1 MKRNILHEIKYSTV
15 IIPILFVALI
25 IGLIVF
31 LYNSVTVFSDT
42 NKTNFSYSSKIL
54 AAAEEIDL
62 IVERGE
68 VNIGVIADAVHLIY
82 DVDKRYDEKYNQI
95 FIERLNVLTKAAL
108 INSPG
113 ADGIWFE
120 LNSDL
125 PFSND
130 LYCWYSKKND
140 RYIDLRSWFQ
150 KHGGNDRELNS
161 QDDPYYFQAV
171 KEKKL
176 VWSNI
181 YKDADTNTTMI
192 TASKPVFSHDGTLIG
207 VVGVDFSLKD
217 LIRGMANMYSLFPD
231 SEILL
236 LDLNSKIILSQPA
249 IKFDPTSFEYISS
262 SLAGA
267 IKNGENMIE
276 LLENGHSKTAVILE
290 LSNGYH
296 VAILFKNAIIFKG
309 YSQLVY
315 SIIFVFIIMLLL
327 VRKIISNNKQ
337 IKKINVKL
345 ADESQK
351 LRDVFDA
358 FPNAVMVKDL
368 QGRYV
373 DCNRQY
379 LEILGLSRSQ
389 VIGKTS
395 SDLLHADLAKV
406 IKDAEKQVIATQ
418 KLVVYDL
425 SYPKQDGSG
434 ISYYQSSAVPLFDS
448 NKNMIGLLI
457 ISIDIS
463 KAKEHEILLKKAKDA
478 AEKATAMKSNFL
490 ANMSHEIRTPLN
502 GILGFIQLLKD
513 TITSEEQSEFIT
525 NAQKSSEILLNVI
538 NDILDFSKIEADK
551 LQIDNISFNIRSV
564 IEDITI
570 ISTAS
575 AEAKGLE
582 VNSLICSDVPQ
593 KVYGDPGRIKQVL
606 NNLVNNAIKFTSSG
620 EIVICLK
627 QEYSDDENS
636 VIKFEVKD
644 TGIGIEEDKL
654 NLIFEAF
661 TQADASMTRKYG
673 GTGLGLA
680 ISQKLIKLMRGMI
693 NVETKL
699 GEGSTFS
706 FTLPFKKDMVA
717 GEAVI
722 SKINS
727 LAGAKILLVNSKQTD
742 NKIMSYYL
750 GEANCIIYQA
760 LSAEEALSILQRENY
775 NVSAIVVDSKIQKSG
790 EVEFSSLLKEN
801 IEAKNIPLI
810 LYVSMAHRGDS
821 IKAKQKGF
829 NGFLSKPLKK
839 LDLIETISLV
849 IGNVGNAENE
859 SKLVTKHVIKE
870 YNFDSKVKI
879 LLVEDSEINRKLVC
893 KILSNNNLVCDVATD
908 GQEAVDAVKQKN
920 YDLILMDCQMPV
932 MDGYE
937 ATLEIRKLEGDSR
950 HTPIIALT
958 ANALVKDDE
967 RCFKAGMDD
976 YLSKPVLINELLSK
990 IYKYVK
996 EVPVDQQA
1004 SSNTIDEEVNPSI
1017 LKDDVENIINDMIS
1031 ELEFNKNEA
1040 VQLFA
1045 EYLESLPQSLSDLE
1059 QAIEQGDFDKIHK
1072 IAHTLKGSSS
1082 NLRVE
1087 TISALGAML
1096 CESALKNERNVCI
1109 NLIEE
1114 IKNHLGIL
1122 NSLLLKFIH
1131 DAS

>member
-1 MKRNILHEIKYSTV
+1 MV
-15 IIPILFVALI
+15 IPILFAALI

-31 LYNSVTVFSDT
+31 LYNSVTVFSNT

-54 AAAEEIDL
+54 SAAEEIDAIL
-62 IVERGE
+62 ERGV
-68 VNIGVIADAVHLIY
+68 VNIGVLADTVNLIY
-82 DVDKRYDEKYNQI
+82 DVNQRYDENYNRI

-108 INSPG
+108 INSLG
-113 ADGIWFE
+113 ADGIWFQ

-125 PFSND
+125 PFSSD
-130 LYCWYSKKND
+130 LYCWYSKKNG
-140 RYIDLRSWFQ
+140 RYIDLQAWFHR
-150 KHGGNDRELNS
+150 HGGNDRELNA
-161 QDDPYYFQAV
+161 QDDPYYFEAI
-171 KEKKL
+171 KRKKL
-176 VWSNI
+176 IWSNI
-181 YKDADTNTTMI
+181 YTDVDTNVPMI
-192 TASKPVFSHDGTLIG
+192 TASKPVYSKNGTLIG
-207 VVGVDFSLKD
+207 VVGVDVSLNH
-217 LIRGMANMYSLFPD
+217 LMGGMANIYSKIPD
-231 SEILL
+231 SEVFL
-236 LDLNSKIILSQPA
+236 LDLNSKIILTEPSIKLDSQK
-249 IKFDPTSFEYISS
+249 IIDISL
-262 SLAGA
+262 SLSNA
-267 IKNGENMIE
+267 IKNRNGIIE
-276 LLENGHSKTAVILE
+276 LTDGGILKTAVVFQ

-296 VAILFKNAIIFKG
+296 LALLFKNETIFKG
-309 YSQLVY
+309 YSQLVN
-315 SIIFVFIIMLLL
+315 SIIFVFIVLLVL
-327 VRKIISNNKQ
+327 VRKIVSNNKQ
-337 IKKINVKL
+337 IKTMNTKL

-358 FPNAVMVKDL
+358 LPNVIIVKDL

-373 DCNRQY
+373 DCNLSY
-379 LEILGLSRSQ
+379 LEMLGLPRDQ
-389 VIGKTS
+389 IIGKTS
-395 SDLLHADLAKV
+395 EDLLHADLAKI
-406 IKDAEKQVIATQ
+406 IKKNEQQVIATQ

-434 ISYYQSSAVPLFDS
+434 ITYFQSSAVPLFDS
-448 NKNMIGLLI
+448 NKKLIGLLI

-463 KAKEHEILLKKAKDA
+463 KSKEQELFLKKAKDA

-513 TITSEEQSEFIT
+513 TTTSEEQSEFIT

-564 IEDITI
+564 IEDIII

-582 VNSLICSDVPQ
+582 VSSLICSDVPQ

-606 NNLVNNAIKFTSSG
+606 NNLVNNAIKFTSNG

-627 QEYSDDENS
+627 QEYSDDANS
-636 VIKFEVKD
+636 IIRFEVKD

-654 NLIFEAF
+654 KLIFEAF

-680 ISQKLIKLMRGMI
+680 ISQKLIKLMHGMI
-693 NVETKL
+693 NVETKF

-706 FTLPFKKDMVA
+706 FTLPFKKDMVS
-717 GEAVI
+717 GDVVKN
-722 SKINS
+722 KINS
-727 LAGAKILLVNSKQTD
+727 LAGSKILLVNSKQTD

-750 GEANCIIYQA
+750 GEANCVIHQS
-760 LSAEEALSILQRENY
+760 LSAEEALSILERENY
-775 NVSAIVVDSKIQKSG
+775 NISAIVIDSKNQKSG
-790 EVEFSSLLKEN
+790 EAEFSALLKEN
-801 IEAKNIPLI
+801 IRAKNIPLI
-810 LYVSMAHRGDS
+810 LYASNARRGDS
-821 IKAKQKGF
+821 INVKQKGF
-829 NGFLSKPLKK
+829 SGFLSKPLKK

-849 IGNVGNAENE
+849 IDNVGNSKEE
-859 SKLVTKHVIKE
+859 SKLVTKHVVKE
-870 YNFDSKVKI
+870 YNFDSKTKI

-908 GQEAVDAVKQKN
+908 GQEAVDAVKNKN

-932 MDGYE
+932 MDGYD
-937 ATLEIRKLEGDSR
+937 ATKKIRKIEGDSR

-967 RCFKAGMDD
+967 RCLKAGMDD
-976 YLSKPVLINELLSK
+976 YLSKPVSIEALLSM
-990 IYKYVK
+990 IYKHVK
-996 EVPVDQQA
+996 DMPVNK
-1004 SSNTIDEEVNPSI
+1004 SSGSILDKKNDTSI

-1031 ELEFNKNEA
+1031 ELEFNKNVA

-1045 EYLESLPQSLSDLE
+1045 EYLESLPNLVSDLE
-1059 QAIEQGDFDKIHK
+1059 HEIEQDDFDKIYK
-1072 IAHTLKGSSS
+1072 IAHPLKGSSS

-1087 TISALGAML
+1087 TISLLGSSL
-1096 CESALKNERNVCI
+1096 CEAALKKDKNNCI
-1109 NLIEE
+1109 SLVEE
-1114 IKNHLGIL
+1114 IKNHLYIL